1 MPSFRYRAIDNA
13 GERVKDTIEAAEMA
27 VAVERLRSR
36 GMIVTEIDEV
46 ESSAASGDGLARLL
60 PIRAKE
66 VALFFRMFSALVKS
80 NIPISEGIGILCD
93 QTDNKR
99 LRQVLD
105 NVKLRIEGGMPLSE
119 AMEPHQRVFGEMIIK
134 MVKAG
139 ELGGMLDIILERIAD
154 FLESRAALRAKMI
167 TSLIYPSVVVVV
179 TLGVVIFL
187 VTFVIPKFTILLGGR
202 KLPANTQFLLDA
214 ADLFK
219 NHGGTLAVASVALI
233 AGFFMLMMLP
243 DFRLLFDRHKIR
255 LPVIGQIFRYGV
267 VVQFA
272 NTLSS
277 LLQSGIT
284 LVDALKA
291 AGDTITNE
299 SVKRQMAEV
308 TEKVAGGVPL
318 SAAMAH
324 DRFFPPMVRALVTV
338 GEYSGLLDE
347 SWEAIGQICDK
358 ILRDRIARMSA
369 IIEPVLIITL
379 GTVVGYVAWGLISG
393 MLSLYGSAGK

>member
-13 GERVKDTIEAAEMA
+13 GERVRDTIEAAEVS
-27 VAVERLRSR
+27 VAVERLRTR
-36 GMIVTEIDEV
+36 GLIVTEIDEV

-66 VALFFRMFSALVKS
+66 VALFFRMFAALVKS

-99 LRQVLD
+99 LQQVLHS
-105 NVKLRIEGGMPLSE
+105 VKYRIEGGVPLSQ

-154 FLESRAALRAKMI
+154 FLESRSALRAKMI
-167 TSLIYPSVVVVV
+167 TSMIYPAVVVVV
-179 TLGVVIFL
+179 TCVVVVFL
-187 VTFVIPKFTILLGGR
+187 VTFVIPKFSTLLGGR

-219 NHGGTLAVASVALI
+219 SHGGTMAVAAVALI
-233 AGFFMLMMLP
+233 AGFFLLMMLP
-243 DFRLLFDRHKIR
+243 DFRLLFDRLKIR
-255 LPVIGQIFRYGV
+255 LPMIGPVFRYGV

-272 NTLSS
+272 NTISS

-291 AGDTITNE
+291 TSETLTNE
-299 SVKRQMAEV
+299 AVKRQMVEV
-308 TEKVAGGVPL
+308 TDKVAGGVPL

-324 DRFFPPMVRALVTV
+324 DRFFPPLVRALVTV

-347 SWEAIGQICDK
+347 AWEAIGQICDK

-369 IIEPVLIITL
+369 VIEPVLIITL
-379 GTVVGYVAWGLISG
+379 GTVVGYVAWGLIAG